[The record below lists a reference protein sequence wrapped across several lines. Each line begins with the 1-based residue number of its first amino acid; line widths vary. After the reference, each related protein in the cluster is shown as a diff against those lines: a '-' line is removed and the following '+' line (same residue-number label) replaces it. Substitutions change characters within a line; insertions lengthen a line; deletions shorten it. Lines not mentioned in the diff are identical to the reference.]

1 MVAPIRDLANTLN
14 PAASKETTINPMVQ
28 DNSNM
33 DMDINTP
40 RERSASSSTN
50 SSRSVHSNLSSI
62 PYHERMEI
70 QSKKLTWDKQV
81 EINVRECVFL
91 SIIHYSQGRREQ
103 TG

>member
-1 MVAPIRDLANTLN
+1 MVR
-14 PAASKETTINPMVQ
+14 

-33 DMDINTP
+33 DMDIDTP

-50 SSRSVHSNLSSI
+50 SSRASSVYSNLSSI

-70 QSKKLTWDKQV
+70 QSNKLTWDKQV